1 MKHLSWGGHR
11 DVWAEAEW
19 RQGVRL
25 VLTGKNFWVGG
36 GGLEEHA
43 GSQSGW
49 DSGSPQEMMAT
60 KSGKQPE
67 LRFSHRKNSGFSSKC
82 DEKPLGFGRGSNT
95 GWDLKWPH
103 MLSWG
108 GKECK
113 KGQHGRRLSQN
124 RQICRRSRKQCYVDG
139 KILRDCGGQEVSI
152 QRWIGYGIEKES
164 SLTTKHLA

>member
-1 MKHLSWGGHR
+1 MKYLSWGGHR
-11 DVWAEAEW
+11 DMWAEAEW

-67 LRFSHRKNSGFSSKC
+67 LRFSHRKNSGFYSKC

-103 MLSWG
+103 MLSWAE
-108 GKECK
+108 KECK
-113 KGQHGRRLSQN
+113 RASMEGDSPRTAKYAGGPETSAMLMGRYWETVEV
-124 RQICRRSRKQCYVDG
+124 RKSTFSDG
-139 KILRDCGGQEVSI
+139 SDME
-152 QRWIGYGIEKES
+152 
-164 SLTTKHLA
+164 